1 MGRTIPTIRQAL
13 TDEIAEWKPM
23 RDWLRKG
30 DREAFDE
37 MINLVMLNASE
48 LSTAVRPIPFDYL
61 VMGILF
67 EQYKM
72 LKRLGAKFPTEWN
85 DSLDNHNGK

>member
-13 TDEIAEWKPM
+13 ADEIADWKPF

-30 DREAFDE
+30 DMEVFDE
-37 MINLVMLNASE
+37 MMKLVLLNTSE

-61 VMGILF
+61 VMGILS
-67 EQYKM
+67 EQYKY
-72 LKRLGAKFPTEWN
+72 
-85 DSLDNHNGK
+85 